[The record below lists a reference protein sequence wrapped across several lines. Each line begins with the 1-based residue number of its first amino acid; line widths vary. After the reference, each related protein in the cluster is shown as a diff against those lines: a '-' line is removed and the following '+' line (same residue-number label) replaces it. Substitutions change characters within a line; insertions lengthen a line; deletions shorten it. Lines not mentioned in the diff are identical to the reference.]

1 MKIENLDCLV
11 NLKWLDLSFN
21 QISKIEGLNSLIN
34 LTDLS
39 LYYNKI
45 SVVEGLDNNRKLN
58 ILSIGKNNISD
69 HKRVTFINVQTV
81 EYLRKLSNLQALTIS
96 GNPFYKEET
105 NINNI
110 NFNQNTNYPT
120 EYDYFLANLEYLKYI
135 DYRPIDF
142 AYKKNVIERLQNSS
156 QKDRSGDHFKKL
168 EEEEKRKIEEKIKLK
183 EANIELISEFIIDL
197 QKKEQ
202 EVDMEKLYKLPSFK
216 EKYTL

>member
-1 MKIENLDCLV
+1 M
-11 NLKWLDLSFN
+11 
-21 QISKIEGLNSLIN
+21 
-34 LTDLS
+34 
-39 LYYNKI
+39 
-45 SVVEGLDNNRKLN
+45 
-58 ILSIGKNNISD
+58 
-69 HKRVTFINVQTV
+69 
-81 EYLRKLSNLQALTIS
+81 
-96 GNPFYKEET
+96 
-105 NINNI
+105 
-110 NFNQNTNYPT
+110 
-120 EYDYFLANLEYLKYI
+120 KYI

-156 QKDRSGDHFKKL
+156 QKDRTGDHFKKL